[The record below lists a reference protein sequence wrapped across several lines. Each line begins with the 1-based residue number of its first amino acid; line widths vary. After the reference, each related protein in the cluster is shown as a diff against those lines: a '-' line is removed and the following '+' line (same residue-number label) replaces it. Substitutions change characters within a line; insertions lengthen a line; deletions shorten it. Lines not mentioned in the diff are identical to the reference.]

1 MKKTVLFLATAF
13 ALAMS
18 ASAQNWGSFL
28 IGLDPGHGGSDP
40 GASGPSAPHEAT
52 LCLRCCNKIKSTI
65 TGMGGRVNM
74 TRSSNVDVSL
84 SYRRSLSV
92 SWNPYI
98 FQSVHLNAFNGS
110 AHGTET
116 WYYWSA
122 GNSNRLASKVQ
133 AQLVNQLKSMANYST
148 TNRGVK
154 QNGWTVITGSSNV
167 PASLSEGLFVDY
179 WNEWNIINAENKNG
193 FLAWAMGHCMG
204 FYDHLSLF
212 SSSLTNPKGSS
223 TPPTPPAPSPTMSV
237 SAESHNFPDTYEPEV
252 SYFDIDVK
260 ASNLTADISYSLSN
274 WNNFSVSE
282 KSWNKRTGGT
292 LTVSMHCHKNHYYG
306 GNYGELKI
314 TGAGKTVTV
323 KLTGNT
329 KPAPMTLKEQKVIS
343 DKRGNSTEK
352 GYDIKVVRNFAYSS
366 GKLYLVYNHSDIKVI
381 NARTFDDLGNLNKG
395 GVEGGTLK
403 LCDVKECGGKIIAS
417 NLAIAANGEKLRL
430 YIWDND
436 QSNPRVLAEISNF
449 GGAPRLGDCIGFSGT
464 LNSGKFAFANDDG
477 ATTRIVEYT
486 ISNGVVNTTPSVK
499 TVTTDGSTHL
509 STQASTRVYPDNTGY
524 WIDGKDNY
532 LARLDT
538 NGKRSYYVDSDVT
551 WGNSLKSFSFGG
563 ISYALVNN
571 FNAMEG
577 ECWSKQTD
585 AQKAKNYTGGHMRLL
600 NVSDGW
606 SKPIDKGTFPSDK
619 LSDNRQN
626 TNVTGGVLASVKDGE
641 YVEAWVLSTNQGLGY
656 FNYVAQG
663 KSLPNYSTE
672 SIKPAGPTLSTSASS
687 LNMDGIAYSTS
698 TATVKISGVNLEGDI
713 NLSLSGTNANMF
725 SLDKASIAK
734 ADASGTITITYA
746 PTAEGTHTAT
756 LTASSANASDV
767 TVKITATAKPKTYFE
782 DTVSSLTE
790 GWVYSEIKG
799 NASTADWVV
808 VGSTEPYTREVA
820 YANGKLYVLT
830 AHAWAAT
837 TITILDAKAGTKLG
851 TLSTEGI
858 TGGQYTASSLAS
870 IGGKII
876 LCNQARNTDNFK
888 VYIWDDDNSAP
899 RAILDLAPA
908 ERESLVLG
916 KINTYG
922 DLTNGKLLCCDDT
935 NILVF
940 PISNGS
946 VSKTYSKVTIAKAL
960 GSSKLGLA
968 DVTLNSDGTFW
979 VTAKDTP
986 PTHVAADGT
995 IIETVNAKY
1004 ANGPSTAARFI
1015 TFGTKKYLAAATY
1028 LNKTNI
1034 SLAEGALAFTDI
1046 TNGINAEGVEPQ
1058 LYPRSNDTA
1067 VGFGT
1072 TRNDIFMQDVEYA
1085 VEDKDLH
1092 IWTVT
1097 AKQGIGYFYYKGEKD
1112 SGVKGLTADGAMK
1125 AYAVGNTLTLNGVD
1139 AKNVRIYSA
1148 AGALVATGTSNK
1160 VAIGNLAKGL
1170 YIVRVVDNNGQT
1182 YSQAFTRK

>member
-292 LTVSMHCHKNHYYG
+292 LTVSMHCHNNHYYG

-509 STQASTRVYPDNTGY
+509 STQASTRV
-524 WIDGKDNY
+524 
-532 LARLDT
+532 
-538 NGKRSYYVDSDVT
+538 
-551 WGNSLKSFSFGG
+551 
-563 ISYALVNN
+563 
-571 FNAMEG
+571 
-577 ECWSKQTD
+577 
-585 AQKAKNYTGGHMRLL
+585 
-600 NVSDGW
+600 
-606 SKPIDKGTFPSDK
+606 
-619 LSDNRQN
+619 
-626 TNVTGGVLASVKDGE
+626 
-641 YVEAWVLSTNQGLGY
+641 
-656 FNYVAQG
+656 
-663 KSLPNYSTE
+663 
-672 SIKPAGPTLSTSASS
+672 
-687 LNMDGIAYSTS
+687 
-698 TATVKISGVNLEGDI
+698 
-713 NLSLSGTNANMF
+713 
-725 SLDKASIAK
+725 
-734 ADASGTITITYA
+734 
-746 PTAEGTHTAT
+746 
-756 LTASSANASDV
+756 
-767 TVKITATAKPKTYFE
+767 
-782 DTVSSLTE
+782 
-790 GWVYSEIKG
+790 
-799 NASTADWVV
+799 
-808 VGSTEPYTREVA
+808 
-820 YANGKLYVLT
+820 
-830 AHAWAAT
+830 
-837 TITILDAKAGTKLG
+837 
-851 TLSTEGI
+851 
-858 TGGQYTASSLAS
+858 
-870 IGGKII
+870 
-876 LCNQARNTDNFK
+876 
-888 VYIWDDDNSAP
+888 
-899 RAILDLAPA
+899 
-908 ERESLVLG
+908 
-916 KINTYG
+916 
-922 DLTNGKLLCCDDT
+922 
-935 NILVF
+935 
-940 PISNGS
+940 
-946 VSKTYSKVTIAKAL
+946 
-960 GSSKLGLA
+960 
-968 DVTLNSDGTFW
+968 
-979 VTAKDTP
+979 
-986 PTHVAADGT
+986 
-995 IIETVNAKY
+995 
-1004 ANGPSTAARFI
+1004 
-1015 TFGTKKYLAAATY
+1015 
-1028 LNKTNI
+1028 
-1034 SLAEGALAFTDI
+1034 
-1046 TNGINAEGVEPQ
+1046 
-1058 LYPRSNDTA
+1058 
-1067 VGFGT
+1067 
-1072 TRNDIFMQDVEYA
+1072 
-1085 VEDKDLH
+1085 
-1092 IWTVT
+1092 
-1097 AKQGIGYFYYKGEKD
+1097 
-1112 SGVKGLTADGAMK
+1112 
-1125 AYAVGNTLTLNGVD
+1125 
-1139 AKNVRIYSA
+1139 
-1148 AGALVATGTSNK
+1148 
-1160 VAIGNLAKGL
+1160 
-1170 YIVRVVDNNGQT
+1170 
-1182 YSQAFTRK
+1182 

>member
-1 MKKTVLFLATAF
+1 MKRTFLIITTALTL
-13 ALAMS
+13 ALS
-18 ASAQNWGSFL
+18 ANAQNWSSYP

-40 GASGPSAPHEAT
+40 GAAGPSAPHEAE
-52 LCLRCCNKIKSTI
+52 LALRCATDIKNTLKKLGC
-65 TGMGGRVNM
+65 TVYM
-74 TRSSNVDVSL
+74 TRTSNVDVSL
-84 SYRRSLSV
+84 TTRRDQSV
-92 SWNPYI
+92 SWDPYI
-98 FQSVHLNAFNGS
+98 FQSIHLNAFNGS

-122 GNSNRLASKVQ
+122 GNSNRLATKVQ
-133 AQLVNQLKSMANYST
+133 NQLVSQFKSVAGYAT
-148 TNRGVK
+148 ANRGVK

-223 TPPTPPAPSPTMSV
+223 TPPTPPAHSPTMSV

-395 GVEGGTLK
+395 DVEGGTLK

-698 TATVKISGVNLEGDI
+698 TATVKIPGVNLEGDI

-782 DTVSSLTE
+782 DTVASLTE

-799 NASTADWVV
+799 NASTADWLV
-808 VGSTEPYTREVA
+808 VGSTKPFTREVA

-851 TLSTEGI
+851 TLSTKDI
-858 TGGQYTASSLAS
+858 SGGQYTASSLAS

-899 RAILDLAPA
+899 RAILDLTPA
-908 ERESLVLG
+908 ERENLILG

-1004 ANGPSTAARFI
+1004 ANGHSTAARFI

-1028 LNKTNI
+1028 LNKTNT

-1182 YSQAFTRK
+1182 HSQAFTRK

>member
-13 ALAMS
+13 ALAIS

-92 SWNPYI
+92 SWDPYI

-179 WNEWNIINAENKNG
+179 WNEWNIINDENKNG

-223 TPPTPPAPSPTMSV
+223 TPTTPQAPSPTMSV
-237 SAESHNFPDTYEPEV
+237 SATSHNFPDTYEPEI
-252 SYFDIDVK
+252 SYYDIDVK
-260 ASNLTADISYSLSN
+260 AANLTADIAYSLSN
-274 WNNFSVSE
+274 WDNFSVSE

-314 TGAGKTVTV
+314 TGAGKTVIV

-672 SIKPAGPTLSTSASS
+672 SIKPAGPTLSTSANS
-687 LNMDGIAYSTS
+687 LTMDGIAYSTS

-782 DTVSSLTE
+782 DAVASLTE

-808 VGSTEPYTREVA
+808 VGSTKPYTREVA

-968 DVTLNSDGTFW
+968 DVTLNSDGTF
-979 VTAKDTP
+979 
-986 PTHVAADGT
+986 
-995 IIETVNAKY
+995 
-1004 ANGPSTAARFI
+1004 
-1015 TFGTKKYLAAATY
+1015 
-1028 LNKTNI
+1028 
-1034 SLAEGALAFTDI
+1034 
-1046 TNGINAEGVEPQ
+1046 
-1058 LYPRSNDTA
+1058 
-1067 VGFGT
+1067 
-1072 TRNDIFMQDVEYA
+1072 
-1085 VEDKDLH
+1085 
-1092 IWTVT
+1092 
-1097 AKQGIGYFYYKGEKD
+1097 
-1112 SGVKGLTADGAMK
+1112 
-1125 AYAVGNTLTLNGVD
+1125 
-1139 AKNVRIYSA
+1139 
-1148 AGALVATGTSNK
+1148 
-1160 VAIGNLAKGL
+1160 
-1170 YIVRVVDNNGQT
+1170 
-1182 YSQAFTRK
+1182 

>member
-1 MKKTVLFLATAF
+1 MKKLASLLMV
-13 ALAMS
+13 ALVAVIMPLT
-18 ASAQNWGSFL
+18 ASAWGNHL

-40 GASGPSAPHEAT
+40 GASGPSAPHEAE
-52 LCLRCCNKIKSTI
+52 LCLRCATQVRDWI
-65 TGMGGRVNM
+65 TGQMGGRCNM
-74 TRSSNVDVSL
+74 TRTTNATVSL
-84 SYRRSLSV
+84 SARRSYSI
-92 SWNPYI
+92 SWDPWV
-98 FQSVHLNAFNGS
+98 FCSFHLNAFNGS

-122 GNSNRLASKVQ
+122 GNSYNLAKYVH
-133 AQLVNQLKSMANYST
+133 ADLVSLLGR
-148 TNRGVK
+148 TNRGIK
-154 QNGWTVITGSSNV
+154 QNGWTVITGSSSV

-179 WNEWNIINAENKNG
+179 NTEWNLINSTSKNG
-193 FLAWAMGHCMG
+193 FKAWVMGHCMG

-212 SSSLTNPKGSS
+212 SSSLTNPKGST
-223 TPPTPPAPSPTMSV
+223 TPSVPDPTMTV
-237 SAESHNFPDTYEPEV
+237 STTSYKFPDTYEPEV
-252 SYFDIDVK
+252 SYYDIDVK
-260 ASNLTADISYSLSN
+260 AANLTADMSYSLSN

-306 GNYGELKI
+306 DNYGELKI

-323 KLTGNT
+323 VLTGVT
-329 KPAPMTLKEQKVIS
+329 KPAPMTLSEKNVIS
-343 DKRGNSTEK
+343 DKRGNTTSK
-352 GYDIKVVRNFAYSS
+352 GYDITAVRNFAYSS

-436 QSNPRVLAEISNF
+436 QSNPRVLAEISDF

-464 LNSGKFAFANDDG
+464 LNSGKFAFGNDDG

-486 ISNGVVNTTPSVK
+486 ITNGVVNTTPSVK

-509 STQASTRVYPDNTGY
+509 STQSSTRVYPDDTGY

-606 SKPIDKGTFPSDK
+606 SKPVDKGTFPSDK
-619 LSDNRQN
+619 LSDTRQN

-656 FNYVAQG
+656 FNYVATG
-663 KSLPNYSTE
+663 KSLPTYSTE
-672 SIKPAGPTLSTSASS
+672 PITPAGPTLSTSASS
-687 LNMDGIAYSTS
+687 LTMDGIAYSTS

-782 DTVSSLTE
+782 DAVTSLTE

-799 NASTADWVV
+799 NASTADWLV
-808 VGSTEPYTREVA
+808 VGSTKPFTREVA

-830 AHAWAAT
+830 AHAWATT

-858 TGGQYTASSLAS
+858 SGGQYTASSLAS

-899 RAILDLAPA
+899 RAILELAPA

-960 GSSKLGLA
+960 GTSGLGLA

-986 PTHVAADGT
+986 PTHIAADGT

-1004 ANGPSTAARFI
+1004 ANGHSTAARFI

-1028 LNKTNI
+1028 LNKTNT

-1072 TRNDIFMQDVEYA
+1072 TRNLTFMQDVEYA

-1097 AKQGIGYFYYKGEKD
+1097 PQQGIGYFYYKGEKD
-1112 SGVKGLTADGAMK
+1112 SGVKGLTADGALK

-1182 YSQAFTRK
+1182 HSQAFTRK

>member
-1 MKKTVLFLATAF
+1 
-13 ALAMS
+13 
-18 ASAQNWGSFL
+18 
-28 IGLDPGHGGSDP
+28 
-40 GASGPSAPHEAT
+40 
-52 LCLRCCNKIKSTI
+52 
-65 TGMGGRVNM
+65 
-74 TRSSNVDVSL
+74 
-84 SYRRSLSV
+84 
-92 SWNPYI
+92 
-98 FQSVHLNAFNGS
+98 
-110 AHGTET
+110 
-116 WYYWSA
+116 
-122 GNSNRLASKVQ
+122 
-133 AQLVNQLKSMANYST
+133 
-148 TNRGVK
+148 
-154 QNGWTVITGSSNV
+154 TGSSSV

-179 WNEWNIINAENKNG
+179 YTEWNLINSTSKNG
-193 FLAWAMGHCMG
+193 FKAWAMGHCMG

-212 SSSLTNPKGSS
+212 SSSLTNPKGST
-223 TPPTPPAPSPTMSV
+223 TPSVPDPTMTV
-237 SAESHNFPDTYEPEV
+237 STTSYKFPDTYEPDITE
-252 SYFDIDVK
+252 YDIDVK
-260 ASNLTADISYSLSN
+260 AANLTADISYSLSN

-306 GNYGELKI
+306 DNYGELKI

-323 KLTGNT
+323 VLTGVT
-329 KPAPMTLKEQKVIS
+329 KPAPMTLSEQNVIS
-343 DKRGNSTEK
+343 DKRGNSESK
-352 GYDIKVVRNFAYSS
+352 GYDIKAVRNFAYAN

-436 QSNPRVLAEISNF
+436 QSNPRVLAEISDF
-449 GGAPRLGDCIGFSGT
+449 GGAPRIGDCIGFSGT

-477 ATTRIVEYT
+477 TTTRIIEYT

-509 STQASTRVYPDNTGY
+509 STQASTRVYPDDTGY

-551 WGNSLKSFSFGG
+551 WGNSLKSFSFDG

-571 FNAMEG
+571 FNGMEG

-585 AQKAKNYTGGHMRLL
+585 EQKAKNYTGGHMRLL

-606 SKPIDKGTFPSDK
+606 SKPVDKGTFPSDK
-619 LSDNRQN
+619 LSDTRQN

-656 FNYVAQG
+656 FNYVASG
-663 KSLPNYSTE
+663 KSLPTYSTDP
-672 SIKPAGPTLSTSASS
+672 ITPAGPTLSTSAGT
-687 LNMDGIAYSTS
+687 LTMDGIAYSTS

-713 NLSLSGTNANMF
+713 NLALSGTNASMF
-725 SLDKASIAK
+725 SLDKSSIAK
-734 ADASGTITITYA
+734 ADASGTVTITYA

-767 TVKITATAKPKTYFE
+767 TVKITATAKPKTYF
-782 DTVSSLTE
+782 DDNVASLTE

-799 NASTADWVV
+799 NASSADWVT
-808 VGSTEPYTREVA
+808 VGATGPWTREIA
-820 YANGKLYVLT
+820 YANGKLYVLNG
-830 AHAWAAT
+830 HAWVAT
-837 TITILDAKAGTKLG
+837 TITILDAKTGAKQG
-851 TLSTEGI
+851 TLNVEGI
-858 TGGQYTASSLAS
+858 SGGQYAASSLAS

-876 LCNQARNTDNFK
+876 LCNQARAADNFK
-888 VYIWDDDNSAP
+888 VYIWDNDTSAP
-899 RAILDLAPA
+899 RTLLDLAPA
-908 ERESLVLG
+908 DRESLILG

-922 DLTNGKLLCCDDT
+922 DLTNGKLLCCDET

-946 VSKTYSKVTIAKAL
+946 ISTTYTKVTVAKTL
-960 GSSKLGLA
+960 GSSGLGFA

-986 PTHVAADGT
+986 PTHVAADGS

-1004 ANGPSTAARFI
+1004 ANGSSTAARFI

-1028 LNKTNI
+1028 LNKSDT

-1046 TNGINAEGVEPQ
+1046 TNGINADGVEPQ
-1058 LYPRSNDTA
+1058 LYPRNNDAA
-1067 VGFGT
+1067 VGLGT
-1072 TRNDIFMQDVEYA
+1072 TRNTVFMQDVEYA

-1097 AKQGIGYFYYKGEKD
+1097 TKQGIGYFYYKGEKD

-1125 AYAVGNTLTLNGVD
+1125 AYAVGNTLTVNGV
-1139 AKNVRIYSA
+1139 NVQNVKIYSA
-1148 AGALVATGTSNK
+1148 AGALVAAGTTNK